1 MAEVSLL
8 LKIKQSQTPKPN
20 PSGLYF
26 FLSNFSYL
34 KQECQPQH
42 CHTSIATRGS
52 EDFSLPV
59 LGTCPIVGASKLL
72 RNMHVEKYALTAE
85 GAQASSLY
93 QASDFQV
100 AEPSWNKLCP
110 RFVVLLVAMATF
122 RPMPEAGGLSAFA
135 KRLLGTTPFRGSDLE
150 ILKSPG
156 QCGEK
161 LVNTVS
167 DKNHPF
173 VLLEAWA

>member
-42 CHTSIATRGS
+42 CCTSIATRGS

-100 AEPSWNKLCP
+100 AEPS
-110 RFVVLLVAMATF
+110 
-122 RPMPEAGGLSAFA
+122 
-135 KRLLGTTPFRGSDLE
+135 
-150 ILKSPG
+150 
-156 QCGEK
+156 
-161 LVNTVS
+161 
-167 DKNHPF
+167 
-173 VLLEAWA
+173 